1 MTTYTTHCKFCGKKY
16 EVKSEWLPDDILD
29 LVIEI
34 KLFFHAIRHHYK
46 ECSFKKLTKTFF
58 RIWKDV
64 FKCIGII
71 LLFLIKII
79 LYPIYL
85 LLDLLYHWKK
95 KIEEVYWL
103 PLHFMPGRVVTTCN
117 YLPGRKSNF
126 IPLYYITLDL

>member
-29 LVIEI
+29 LIIEI

-46 ECSFKKLTKTFF
+46 ECGFKKIAKAFF
-58 RIWKDV
+58 KIWEGV

-85 LLDLLYHWKK
+85 LLDLLYH
-95 KIEEVYWL
+95 
-103 PLHFMPGRVVTTCN
+103 
-117 YLPGRKSNF
+117 
-126 IPLYYITLDL
+126 